1 MHTFTLLTAILLLIF
16 PAKNTF
22 AENHTGKN
30 EKEDDKVVI
39 LFQAAPA
46 PLIDYEQYQLFQ
58 PMDTLDFDKETLI
71 NEQKLQSQD
80 APGQIPVFTPSFQ
93 GSLLIKEP
101 ENAEKGFLLIKNP
114 LVPGQD

>member
-1 MHTFTLLTAILLLIF
+1 MYAFTLLAAFLILIF
-16 PAKNTF
+16 PARNTF
-22 AENHTGKN
+22 AEKHTGKN
-30 EKEDDKVVI
+30 EKENVVI
-39 LFQAAPA
+39 LFQAVPA

-71 NEQKLQSQD
+71 NDQKQQSPD

-101 ENAEKGFLLIKNP
+101 ENAEKGFLLIKTP